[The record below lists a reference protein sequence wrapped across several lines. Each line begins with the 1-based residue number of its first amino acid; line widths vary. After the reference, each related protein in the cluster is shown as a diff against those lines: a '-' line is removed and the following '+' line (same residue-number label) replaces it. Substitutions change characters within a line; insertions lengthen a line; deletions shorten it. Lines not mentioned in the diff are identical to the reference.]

1 MLRFPRT
8 LLAASI
14 SAAFVVP
21 QTQAETMSDDSV
33 QELPAIDQCL
43 INEPE
48 SENPN
53 QLPVNVEAD
62 SLEAING
69 DKATYRG
76 NVVVVQGKKRMVA
89 DNVTLHQQD
98 NVVVAEGNVTF
109 SDGEVKAISDKATNN
124 LNTDF
129 VTLENTNYQFLCEP
143 GRGEAVYV
151 AKTGKAVYEIEDG
164 TITSCPEG
172 DNSWRMVA
180 SSIDIDQNEE
190 EATFYNPRFEIVSV
204 PVFYLPYLTVP
215 IGDTRKTG
223 FLYPTVSYG
232 SSDGF
237 EMEVPIYWNLA
248 PNYDLET
255 TFKYMQERGTQLNS
269 TFRHLSDF
277 GNTNL
282 KSEYLADDK
291 KYPEY
296 GDRWGFQWE
305 HNGIYQQN
313 WQFEVDYSKVSD
325 IRYFNDLDSNIGNKE
340 DGQLIQEGKATYRS
354 DSWDASLLAR
364 DFQVLTPNNTPY
376 RLLPQLEFNYYAPE
390 LMRYLD
396 FDVKSHVSRFDTD
409 DSEAPSATRIHI
421 EPGFTIP
428 IGSTWGSWTTEARLL
443 GTYYQQDLTGVNTTD
458 QKVYNDSGELV
469 DNPNFGLEENVS
481 RVIPEF
487 RTHAGVVLERDTTI
501 FQNYTQTLEPQVQY
515 VYVPEEDQSNIGNYD
530 TTLLQ
535 TDYYGLFRS
544 RKYSGVDKI
553 AEANQFSYGAS
564 SRFFDSDYKER
575 LNISFG
581 QIFYIDKDT
590 KSSSISEEAN
600 KSNYSA
606 WAVEMDFNYDD
617 YLFYHGGVQYDIDT
631 SAMQLANSTLEYRF
645 SGGYIQGNYRYVS
658 KEYLDCTVGQCASEG
673 NGNVNVSD
681 ITVDG
686 ISQAGLLAGYTINRN
701 WNTSA
706 QYFYD
711 LTTDEALEWLARLNY
726 TSDCWYVGFTYT
738 KQLQN
743 WDPSFSSYPDAN
755 PKYENNFSLN
765 FGIIGFGTKIGAGS
779 GLAGV
784 DSAGNSLGYGRP
796 FFLNN

>member
-21 QTQAETMSDDSV
+21 QTQAETITDNSV

-48 SENPN
+48 PENPN

-76 NVVVVQGKKRMVA
+76 NVVVVQGKKRMLA

-109 SDGEVKAISDKATNN
+109 SDGEVKTISEKATNN

-164 TITSCPEG
+164 SITSCPEG

-190 EATFYNPRFEIVSV
+190 EATFYNPRFEVVSV

-255 TFKYMQERGTQLNS
+255 TLKYMQNRGTQLNS
-269 TFRHLSDF
+269 EFRHLSDF
-277 GNTNL
+277 GTTNL
-282 KSEYLADDK
+282 KSEYLPDDK

-305 HNGIYQQN
+305 HSGIYDSN
-313 WQFEVDYSKVSD
+313 WKFEADYSKVSD
-325 IRYFNDLDSNIGNKE
+325 IRYFNDVDSNIGNKE
-340 DGQLIQEGKATYRS
+340 DGQLIQEGRATYRS
-354 DSWDASLLAR
+354 ESWDASLLAR
-364 DFQVLTPNNTPY
+364 DFQVLTESNNLPY

-396 FDVKSHVSRFDTD
+396 FDMVSHVSRFDTD
-409 DSEAPSATRIHI
+409 AEGKPSATRVHI
-421 EPGFTIP
+421 EPGLTIP
-428 IGSTWGSWTTEARLL
+428 IGTTWGSWTTEARLL
-443 GTYYQQDLTGVNTTD
+443 GTYYQQDLDGVDTTS
-458 QKVYNDSGELV
+458 QRVTNDSGELV
-469 DNPNFGLEENVS
+469 DNPYYGLEENVS

-501 FQNYTQTLEPQVQY
+501 FNGYTQTLEPQLQY
-515 VYVPEEDQSNIGNYD
+515 VYVPKEDQSNIGNYD

-564 SRFFDSDYKER
+564 TRFFDDGYKER

-590 KSSSISEEAN
+590 KNDAFNNDEQN

-606 WAVEMDFNYDD
+606 WAVEVDFNYDD
-617 YLFYHGGVQYDIDT
+617 YLFYHGGIQYDIDT
-631 SAMQLANSTLEYRF
+631 SEVQLGNSTLEYRF
-645 SGGYIQGNYRYVS
+645 NGGYIQGNYRYVT
-658 KEYLDCTVGQCASEG
+658 EQYLQDTVDFD
-673 NGNVNVSD
+673 VSD

-686 ISQAGLLAGYTINRN
+686 ISQAGLLTGYQFNRS
-701 WNTSA
+701 WNASA

-711 LTTDEALEWLARLNY
+711 LTTDESLEWLARLNY
-726 TSDCWYVGFTYT
+726 TSDCWYIGFTYS
-738 KQLQN
+738 KQLQS
-743 WDPSFSSYPDAN
+743 WDPSFSNYPDAD
-755 PKYENNFSLN
+755 PIYENNFSLN
-765 FGIIGFGTKIGAGS
+765 FGIIGFGTKLGAGS
-779 GLAGV
+779 GLAGL

>member
-1 MLRFPRT
+1 MLRFPRS

-21 QTQAETMSDDSV
+21 QTQAETISDDSV
-33 QELPAIDQCL
+33 QELPAVDQCL

-48 SENPN
+48 PENPN

-69 DKATYRG
+69 EKATYRG
-76 NVVVVQGKKRMVA
+76 NVVVVQGKKRMLA
-89 DNVTLHQQD
+89 DNVTLHQQE

-109 SDGEVKAISDKATNN
+109 SDGEVKTISDKATNN

-151 AKTGKAVYEIEDG
+151 SKTGKSIYEIEDG
-164 TITSCPEG
+164 SITSCPEG

-180 SSIDIDQNEE
+180 SSIDIDQDEE
-190 EATFYNPRFEIVSV
+190 EATFYNPRFEVVSV

-223 FLYPTVSYG
+223 FLYPTASYG

-269 TFRHLSDF
+269 ELRYLSDF
-277 GNTNL
+277 GFSSL
-282 KSEYLADDK
+282 KSEYLPDDK

-296 GDRWGFQWE
+296 GDRWGFQWQ
-305 HNGIYQQN
+305 HSGIFQQN
-313 WQFEVDYSKVSD
+313 WKFEVDYSKVSD
-325 IRYFNDLDSNIGNKE
+325 IYYFSHLDSSIGSQE
-340 DGQLIQEGKATYRS
+340 DGQLIQEGRATYRS
-354 DSWDASLLAR
+354 DSWDASILAR
-364 DFQVLTPNNTPY
+364 DFQVLTPNNMPY
-376 RLLPQLEFNYYAPE
+376 RLLPQLELNYYAPE

-396 FDVKSHVSRFDTD
+396 FDVKSHISRFDTD
-409 DSEAPSATRIHI
+409 DTDAPSATRVHI
-421 EPGFTIP
+421 EPGLTIP
-428 IGSTWGSWTTEARLL
+428 IGTTWGSWTTEARLL
-443 GTYYQQDLTGVNTTD
+443 GTYYQQDLDGVDTVSGD
-458 QKVYNDSGELV
+458 KDS
-469 DNPNFGLEENVS
+469 NPYYGLEESVS

-501 FQNYTQTLEPQVQY
+501 FNGYTQTLEPQVQY
-515 VYVPEEDQSNIGNYD
+515 VYVPEEDQSEIGNYD

-564 SRFFDSDYKER
+564 TRFFDDGYKER

-590 KSSSISEEAN
+590 KNSPTSGEDS

-617 YLFYHGGVQYDIDT
+617 YLFYHGGIQYDIDT
-631 SAMQLANSTLEYRF
+631 SEVQLGNSTLEYRF
-645 SGGYIQGNYRYVS
+645 NGGYVQGNYRYVS
-658 KEYLDCTVGQCASEG
+658 KEYLDCTVGQCAAEG
-673 NGNVNVSD
+673 SGNVNVSD

-686 ISQAGLLAGYTINRN
+686 ISQAGLLAGYQINRN

-711 LTTDEALEWLARLNY
+711 LTTEESLEWLARLNY

-738 KQLQN
+738 KQLQS
-743 WDPSFSSYPDAN
+743 WDPSFSSYPNSN
-755 PKYENNFSLN
+755 PVYENNFSLN
-765 FGIIGFGTKIGAGS
+765 FGIIGFGTRIGADS
-779 GLAGV
+779 GMTGL

>member
-14 SAAFVVP
+14 STALFVP
-21 QTQAETMSDDSV
+21 QTNAEDLLEETSREMPVIGQCQTLDI
-33 QELPAIDQCL
+33 IDQCL
-43 INEPE
+43 VNEVEPE
-48 SENPN
+48 NAN

-76 NVVVVQGKKRMVA
+76 NVVVVQGKKRMIA

-109 SDGEVKAISDKATNN
+109 SDGELKTISDKATNN

-151 AKTGKAVYEIEDG
+151 AKTGKAIYEIEDG
-164 TITSCPEG
+164 SITSCPEG

-190 EATFYNPRFEIVSV
+190 EATFYNPRFEIVNV

-269 TFRHLSDF
+269 EFRHLSDF
-277 GNTNL
+277 GTTSL

-296 GDRWGFQWE
+296 GDRWGFQWQ
-305 HNGIYQQN
+305 HAGIFQEN
-313 WQFEVDYSKVSD
+313 WKFEVDYSKVSD
-325 IRYFNDLDSNIGNKE
+325 IRYFSDIDSGIGNRE
-340 DGQLIQEGKATYRS
+340 DGQLIQEGRASYRS
-354 DSWDASLLAR
+354 QSWDATVLAR
-364 DFQVLTPNNTPY
+364 DFQVLTTSNNLPY
-376 RLLPQLEFNYYAPE
+376 RLMPQLEYNYYAPE

-396 FDVKSHVSRFDTD
+396 FDVISHISRFDTD
-409 DSEAPSATRIHI
+409 AEGKPSATRVHI
-421 EPGFTIP
+421 EPGFTVP
-428 IGSTWGSWTTEARLL
+428 VGTTWGTWTTEARLL
-443 GTYYQQDLTGVNTTD
+443 GTYYQQDLDGVDTTTGDKESNA
-458 QKVYNDSGELV
+458 
-469 DNPNFGLEENVS
+469 NFGLEETVS

-501 FQNYTQTLEPQVQY
+501 FNGYTQTLEPQVQY
-515 VYVPEEDQSNIGNYD
+515 VYVPEEDQSNIGKYD

-544 RKYSGVDKI
+544 RKYSGVDEI

-564 SRFFDSDYKER
+564 TRFFDDGYKER

-581 QIFYIDKDT
+581 QIFYLDKDT
-590 KSSSISEEAN
+590 KNDSFNPEN
-600 KSNYSA
+600 TDKSNYSA
-606 WAVEMDFNYDD
+606 WAVEVDFNYDD
-617 YLFYHGGVQYDIDT
+617 YLFYHGGIQYDIDT
-631 SAMQLANSTLEYRF
+631 SAVQLGNSTLEYRF
-645 SGGYIQGNYRYVS
+645 TGGYIQGNYRYVTE
-658 KEYLDCTVGQCASEG
+658 EYLQDTVDFD
-673 NGNVNVSD
+673 VSG
-681 ITVDG
+681 ITKDG
-686 ISQAGLLAGYTINRN
+686 ISQAGLLAGYQINRN
-701 WNTSA
+701 WNASA

-711 LTTDEALEWLARLNY
+711 LTTEEALEWLARLNY
-726 TSDCWYVGFTYT
+726 ASDCWYIGFTYS
-738 KQLQN
+738 KQLESGLLSEPPQ
-743 WDPSFSSYPDAN
+743 PT
-755 PKYENNFSLN
+755 YENNFTLN

-779 GLAGV
+779 GLAGAT
-784 DSAGNSLGYGRP
+784 DAGNSLGYGRP